1 MTCPPDDDPI
11 DPNEGPSPSPWE
23 WDGSASDGE
32 WEG

>member
-1 MTCPPDDDPI
+1 MTEPEDDEGL
-11 DPNEGPSPSPWE
+11 NEGPSPTPWE